1 MLGFGV
7 FKPCSQSRFSGI
19 RLRNKNCC
27 KKRENPCKSR
37 ADSTWGIQLNLF
49 STVLKSLRNG
59 SPPKKA
65 LKKTIFGLAKIMKT
79 LENQGLL
86 EIKQNPENFFSGSFL
101 LVDHQGLEPWTPC
114 GLIKP
119 FLKFPYRLL
128 SFQNLIFQ
136 GLAISISFDIFF
148 YLSLFQ
154 SDNPK
159 L

>member
-27 KKRENPCKSR
+27 KNRENPCKSR

-65 LKKTIFGLAKIMKT
+65 LKKTIFGLAKNVET
-79 LENQGLL
+79 LENQGLP

-101 LVDHQGLEPWTPC
+101 LVDHQGLEP
-114 GLIKP
+114 
-119 FLKFPYRLL
+119 
-128 SFQNLIFQ
+128 
-136 GLAISISFDIFF
+136 
-148 YLSLFQ
+148 
-154 SDNPK
+154 
-159 L
+159 

>member
-1 MLGFGV
+1 MLGFGN
-7 FKPCSQSRFSGI
+7 FLLYSQSSFSGI

-65 LKKTIFGLAKIMKT
+65 LKKTIFGLAKNVET
-79 LENQGLL
+79 LENQGLP

-101 LVDHQGLEPWTPC
+101 LVDHQGLEP
-114 GLIKP
+114 
-119 FLKFPYRLL
+119 
-128 SFQNLIFQ
+128 
-136 GLAISISFDIFF
+136 
-148 YLSLFQ
+148 
-154 SDNPK
+154 
-159 L
+159 